1 MATKASFQPSNL
13 PCVSQFQGSMSF
25 CVWNVNQ
32 RGNIIRDSVVNKGE
46 FQNGRYKKKHVKFS
60 EKQTFLTP
68 WYTHPW
74 PALFSC
80 NSRFEIIPFP
90 LLPTTLDRV
99 YNLEDSLSLLLF
111 LINKICEGVLQMQTK
126 LHECFSIILPN
137 PHIITGLF
145 LFPLKTV
152 ENFFWC
158 FQGVQKETSYMTW
171 LRTRKN
177 RTLCRM
183 LQNGKCFY

>member
-32 RGNIIRDSVVNKGE
+32 RGNIIRDFVVNKGE
-46 FQNGRYKKKHVKFS
+46 FQNGRYKARQIFRKANISYPLIHI
-60 EKQTFLTP
+60 L
-68 WYTHPW
+68 PW

-80 NSRFEIIPFP
+80 NSRFEILPFA
-90 LLPTTLDRV
+90 LLPTTLDRD

-111 LINKICEGVLQMQTK
+111 LINKICEGVLEMQTK

-152 ENFFWC
+152 ENLFWC

-171 LRTRKN
+171 LRTHKN
-177 RTLCRM
+177 RTLCGM

>member
-1 MATKASFQPSNL
+1 MSLIRANFKTGVTRKQSTSNFPKSKHFL
-13 PCVSQFQGSMSF
+13 PP
-25 CVWNVNQ
+25 
-32 RGNIIRDSVVNKGE
+32 D
-46 FQNGRYKKKHVKFS
+46 
-60 EKQTFLTP
+60 
-68 WYTHPW
+68 THPW

-80 NSRFEIIPFP
+80 NSRFEILPFA

-111 LINKICEGVLQMQTK
+111 LINKICEGVLEMQTK

-152 ENFFWC
+152 ENLFWC

-171 LRTRKN
+171 LRTHKN
-177 RTLCRM
+177 RTLCGM